1 MNSALPIVLFAA
13 LTAAVVSAQTPPAS
27 TPGTQAPSPAPAVS
41 AEKPNSLSP
50 GPGNVSWARTVEE
63 ARARASKEDKLVFVE
78 FHKKE
83 CGNCE
88 RMDNLLYPSPD
99 LVAMLATMVPVK
111 VDLESHTGSD
121 FSERYGFQETPTI
134 LVTTPEGRL
143 VFLMEG
149 FHNQGEFFRN
159 AYAGVESYR
168 KFAKRVESQ
177 DIAKLPMKEALETG
191 TELYRRSD
199 PEAALPRLRRAAAAP
214 GATGTERPDAL
225 ELLAATEFDLGQA
238 DASRRT
244 IERLI
249 AMTKDGARKERAEL
263 FRAQIPLAANRPT
276 EALALFRKFQKDH
289 PQSVHI
295 AQVNEVV
302 QKLEERVP
310 RP

>member
-1 MNSALPIVLFAA
+1 MHFALPIVLVAA
-13 LTAAVVSAQTPPAS
+13 LAVPQEPVKTPAATAPGSTTPAAASTESPAS
-27 TPGTQAPSPAPAVS
+27 VP
-41 AEKPNSLSP
+41 L
-50 GPGNVSWARTVEE
+50 GPGKATWATSVDEART
-63 ARARASKEDKLVFVE
+63 RASREDKLVFLE
-78 FHKKE
+78 FTQAE
-83 CGNCE
+83 CGNCK
-88 RMDNLLYPSPD
+88 RMDNLLYPAPD
-99 LVAMLATMVPVK
+99 LEAMLGSMVPVK
-111 VDLESHTGSD
+111 VDLESLTGREY
-121 FSERYGFQETPTI
+121 SERYGFKEAPVI

-149 FHNQGEFFRN
+149 FHNQAEFFKN

-168 KFAKRVESQ
+168 TFAKRVESQ
-177 DIAKLPMKEALETG
+177 DIVNLPMKEALETG

-199 PEAALPRLRRAAAAP
+199 PEAALPRLRRAAVAP
-214 GATGTERPDAL
+214 GAKGMERQDAL

-244 IERLI
+244 IEKLI
-249 AMTKDGARKERAEL
+249 AMTKDTARKERAEL
-263 FRAQIPLAANRPT
+263 FRAQIPLAENRPA

-289 PQSVHI
+289 PQSAHI

>member
-1 MNSALPIVLFAA
+1 MNFALPIVLFAA
-13 LTAAVVSAQTPPAS
+13 LTALDLSAQTPAP
-27 TPGTQAPSPAPAVS
+27 TPGAESSSAPAAA
-41 AEKPNSLSP
+41 AEKPSSPPP
-50 GPGNVSWARTVEE
+50 GPGNVSWAATMDE

-111 VDLESHTGSD
+111 VDLESLTGSE
-121 FSERYGFQETPTI
+121 FSERYGFQETPSI

-143 VFLMEG
+143 AFLMEG

-168 KFAKRVESQ
+168 KFARRVESQ

-199 PEAALPRLRRAAAAP
+199 PEAALPRLRRAAIAP
-214 GATGTERPDAL
+214 GAKGVERQDAL

-249 AMTKDGARKERAEL
+249 AMTKDVARKERAEL
-263 FRAQIPLAANRPT
+263 FRAQIPLAENRPV

-289 PQSVHI
+289 PQSAHI

>member
-1 MNSALPIVLFAA
+1 LNFALQLVLFAA
-13 LTAAVVSAQTPPAS
+13 LTAPQKAVPPATTPPAPA
-27 TPGTQAPSPAPAVS
+27 TAPTATAASR
-41 AEKPNSLSP
+41 EKSDPLPP
-50 GPGNVSWARTVEE
+50 GPGNVAWAASVDEART
-63 ARARASKEDKLVFVE
+63 RASREDKLVFIE
-78 FHKKE
+78 FVKNE

-88 RMDNLLYPSPD
+88 RMDNLIYPSTD
-99 LVAMLATMVPVK
+99 LAAMLASMVPVK
-111 VDLESHTGSD
+111 VDLESLIGKE
-121 FSERYGFQETPTI
+121 FSGRYGFEEAPAI

-149 FHNQGEFFRN
+149 FYNQGEFFRN

-199 PEAALPRLRRAAAAP
+199 PEAALPRLRRAVAAP
-214 GATGTERPDAL
+214 GATGTEREDAL
-225 ELLAATEFDLGQA
+225 ELLAAAEFDLAQPA
-238 DASRRT
+238 ASRRT

-249 AMTKDGARKERAEL
+249 AMTKDRARKERAEL
-263 FRAQIPLAANRPT
+263 FRAQIPLAENRPT

-295 AQVNEVV
+295 AQVNELVA
-302 QKLEERVP
+302 KLEERVP

>member
-1 MNSALPIVLFAA
+1 MNFALPIVLFAA
-13 LTAAVVSAQTPPAS
+13 LTAPQEPAQTPAA
-27 TPGTQAPSPAPAVS
+27 TAPAPAS
-41 AEKPNSLSP
+41 APAGSREKSDPLPP
-50 GPGNVSWARTVEE
+50 GPGKAAWAEGVDE
-63 ARARASKEDKLVFVE
+63 ARARASREDKLVFFE
-78 FHKKE
+78 FTKKE

-88 RMDNLLYPSPD
+88 RMDNLLYPSAD
-99 LVAMLATMVPVK
+99 LVAMLASMVPVK
-111 VDLESHTGSD
+111 VDLESLNGRD
-121 FSERYGFQETPTI
+121 FSERYGFEEAPSI

-199 PEAALPRLRRAAAAP
+199 PEAALPRLRRAVAAP
-214 GATGTERPDAL
+214 GATGMQRQDAL
-225 ELLAATEFDLGQA
+225 EVLAAAEFDLAQPA
-238 DASRRT
+238 ASRRT
-244 IERLI
+244 IDRLI
-249 AMTKDGARKERAEL
+249 AMTKDVPRKERAEL
-263 FRAQIPLAANRPT
+263 FRAQIPLAENRPT

-295 AQVNEVV
+295 AQVNELVA
-302 QKLEERVP
+302 KLEERLP
-310 RP
+310 PP

>member
-1 MNSALPIVLFAA
+1 MNFALSIVLLAA
-13 LTAAVVSAQTPPAS
+13 LTPLGASAQTLP
-27 TPGTQAPSPAPAVS
+27 PAPAPAPAPVAS
-41 AEKPNSLSP
+41 SEKPASVSP
-50 GPGNVSWARTVEE
+50 GPGNVAWAATVEE

-78 FHKKE
+78 MHKNE

-99 LVAMLATMVPVK
+99 LAAMLATMVPVK
-111 VDLESHTGSD
+111 VDLESVTGSEI
-121 FSERYGFQETPTI
+121 SERYGFQETPSI

-191 TELYRRSD
+191 IELYRRSD

-214 GATGTERPDAL
+214 GAKGMERQDAL

-244 IERLI
+244 IERLL
-249 AMTKDGARKERAEL
+249 AMTKDPARRERAEL
-263 FRAQIPLAANRPT
+263 FRAQIPLAENRPV

-289 PQSVHI
+289 PESAHI
-295 AQVNEVV
+295 AQVNDVV